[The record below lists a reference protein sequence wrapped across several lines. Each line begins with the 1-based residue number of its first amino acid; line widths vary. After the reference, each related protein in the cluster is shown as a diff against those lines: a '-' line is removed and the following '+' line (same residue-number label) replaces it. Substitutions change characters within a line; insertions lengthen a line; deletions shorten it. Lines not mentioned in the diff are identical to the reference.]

1 MKRHNTKKLTRAA
14 VAAAV
19 ITSASASAEVVL
31 TENLS
36 LTGFLGISA
45 SNVDKDAYGGTASSS
60 DSSAEIDEFEVD
72 FLFSQDKIYAQVDL
86 NYLGGPGDVE
96 LEQAHIGYAVSDSFS
111 LNAGKFLSCIGFETF
126 DMNGLYQYSAA
137 ASTAGIYPGH
147 HTGLAGVYSG
157 ETFGVYG
164 SVVDGTWSADG
175 DPDNL
180 GYEVQVFTSP
190 AEGLTIK
197 LGYATE
203 AFEKKL
209 IPGKL
214 IPAVMESYADAN
226 DGYIIKERE
235 IVPGRIEPGST
246 TPGFDKAMIN
256 LWVSYEV
263 DALTVAAEYSSL
275 EDFDKKGDD
284 GDAYMLMG
292 NYAFTDTFN
301 ATLRFAHVDA
311 DWAEIDEFTISPR
324 FVISDSVSVITEYRN
339 RDFAGGGDEDL
350 LAARV
355 LYTF

>member
-1 MKRHNTKKLTRAA
+1 M
-14 VAAAV
+14 
-19 ITSASASAEVVL
+19 TSASASAEVVL

-72 FLFSQDKIYAQVDL
+72 FLFSQDKINAQVDL

-111 LNAGKFLSCIGFETF
+111 LKAGKFLSCIGFESF

-137 ASTAGIYPGH
+137 ASTVYPGH

-157 ETFGVYG
+157 DTFGVYG

-175 DPDNL
+175 DTDNL

-203 AFEKKL
+203 DLET
-209 IPGKL
+209 
-214 IPAVMESYADAN
+214 
-226 DGYIIKERE
+226 R
-235 IVPGRIEPGST
+235 
-246 TPGFDKAMIN
+246 DKAMLN
-256 LWVSYEV
+256 LWAGYTV

-275 EDFDKKGDD
+275 EDFDFNDDNVGDD
-284 GDAYMLMG
+284 GDAYMLMA
-292 NYAFTDTFN
+292 NYAFTETFN
-301 ATLRFAHVDA
+301 TTLRYAHVDA
-311 DWAEIDEFTISPR
+311 DNSEIDEFTISPR
-324 FVISDSVSVITEYRN
+324 FVISDSVSVITEYRH
-339 RDFAGGGDEDL
+339 RDYDVGGADEDL

>member
-1 MKRHNTKKLTRAA
+1 M
-14 VAAAV
+14 
-19 ITSASASAEVVL
+19 TSASASAEVVL

-72 FLFSQDKIYAQVDL
+72 FLFSQDKINAQVDL

-111 LNAGKFLSCIGFETF
+111 LKAGKFLSCIGFESF

-137 ASTAGIYPGH
+137 ASTVYPGH

-157 ETFGVYG
+157 DTFGVYG

-175 DPDNL
+175 DTDNL

-203 AFEKKL
+203 DLET
-209 IPGKL
+209 
-214 IPAVMESYADAN
+214 
-226 DGYIIKERE
+226 R
-235 IVPGRIEPGST
+235 
-246 TPGFDKAMIN
+246 DKAMLN
-256 LWVSYEV
+256 LWAGYTV

-275 EDFDKKGDD
+275 EDFDFNNDNVGDD
-284 GDAYMLMG
+284 GDAYMLMA
-292 NYAFTDTFN
+292 NYAFTETFN
-301 ATLRFAHVDA
+301 TTLRYAHVDA
-311 DWAEIDEFTISPR
+311 DNAEIDEFTISPR
-324 FVISDSVSVITEYRN
+324 FVISDSVSVITEYRH
-339 RDFAGGGDEDL
+339 RDYDVGGADEDL

>member
-1 MKRHNTKKLTRAA
+1 M
-14 VAAAV
+14 
-19 ITSASASAEVVL
+19 TSASASAEVVL

-45 SNVDKDAYGGTASSS
+45 SNVDKDAYGDTASSS

-72 FLFSQDKIYAQVDL
+72 FLFSQDKINAQVDL

-111 LNAGKFLSCIGFETF
+111 LKAGKFLSCIGFESF
-126 DMNGLYQYSAA
+126 DMNGKYQYSAA
-137 ASTAGIYPGH
+137 ASTVYPGH

-157 ETFGVYG
+157 DTFGVYG

-175 DPDNL
+175 DTDNL

-203 AFEKKL
+203 DLETTL
-209 IPGKL
+209 GQ
-214 IPAVMESYADAN
+214 N
-226 DGYIIKERE
+226 DM
-235 IVPGRIEPGST
+235 
-246 TPGFDKAMIN
+246 AMLN
-256 LWVSYEV
+256 LWAGYSVGS
-263 DALTVAAEYSSL
+263 LTVAAEYSNL
-275 EDFDKKGDD
+275 EEFVKKDEFLGD

-292 NYAFTDTFN
+292 NYAFTDSVN
-301 ATLRFAHVDA
+301 ATLRYSHVDT

-324 FVISDSVSVITEYRN
+324 FVISDSVSVITEYRH
-339 RDFAGGGDEDL
+339 RDYDVGGADEDL